1 MKKFSRGEAHTVII
15 IVLVVALLGALG
27 YIFYA
32 NFIAKKADTSK
43 QDSDDS
49 KVAETPK
56 QEAPKEE
63 LTTVTL
69 NDIFK
74 PGLAYAYPKSWSER
88 RASSGSVPITE
99 DGSTAQNSI
108 VTTADKTIDVTIS
121 MVVGGGIGGACMPEE
136 VKNLDWFAYEK
147 SKNLSGFAY
156 VEYIYQD
163 QYQNNQW
170 VVQQGLGSS
179 DKATTIK
186 AGDSSC
192 DVRYA
197 TITPLSKI
205 TTVGQGAMLN
215 TNITPYGKDGRV
227 GFATLAE
234 AKAYLASDNAKR
246 IKQIF
251 LTIQ

>member
-32 NFIAKKADTSK
+32 NFIAKKADTGK
-43 QDSDDS
+43 QDASDS

-56 QEAPKEE
+56 QETPKEE

-88 RASSGSVPITE
+88 RASSGEVPITE
-99 DGSTAQNSI
+99 NGTTSQSSI
-108 VTTADKTIDVTIS
+108 VTTADKTIDITIE
-121 MVVGGGIGGACMPEE
+121 MMVGGGIGGYCNPDEE
-136 VKNLDWFAYEK
+136 KNLDWFAYEK

-170 VVQQGLGSS
+170 VVQQGLGAS

-186 AGDSSC
+186 SGDSSC

-251 LTIQ
+251 LSIQ

>member
-32 NFIAKKADTSK
+32 NFIAKKTDTSK
-43 QDSDDS
+43 QDSGDS

-69 NDIFK
+69 NDIFT
-74 PGLAYAYPKSWSER
+74 PGVTYQYPKAWSER
-88 RASSGSVPITE
+88 RTSSGEIPLTE
-99 DGSTAQNSI
+99 DGSAMQSSI
-108 VTTADKTIDVTIS
+108 VTTADKAIDVSAS
-121 MVVGGGIGGACMPEE
+121 MLVGGGIGGYCEPKEE
-136 VKNLDWFAYEK
+136 KNLDWFAYEK
-147 SKNLSGFAY
+147 STKLPGFAY

-163 QYQNNQW
+163 QYSNNQW
-170 VVQQGLGSS
+170 IVQQGLGAS
-179 DKATTIK
+179 DNATKIK

-192 DVRYA
+192 AVHYA
-197 TITPLSKI
+197 TITPLPKI
-205 TTVGQGAMLN
+205 TTVGQSAMLS
-215 TNITPYGKDGRV
+215 TGISPYGKDGRV
-227 GFATLAE
+227 GFATLTE
-234 AKAYLASDNAKR
+234 AKAYLASNNAKR

-251 LTIQ
+251 LSVQ